1 MALKPIQILINAK
14 DNASGVFDKLSTK
27 VAAVGAAIAG
37 YFGVQA
43 FVGAVKGAA
52 DFEQAMSRVQAATGS
67 SGDELERLK
76 KAAEDAGASTKYT
89 SSQAAG
95 ALENLAK
102 AGLDATQAIDTL
114 PAVLALAQ
122 AGDIELATASEYVT
136 KAVMGMGLAFSDAA
150 RVADVLA
157 LGANATNTS
166 VEGLAQA
173 LSYAAPVAQS
183 MGVSLE
189 STVAILGKMAD
200 AGIDASRAGT
210 SLNNIMSQFS
220 DPAST
225 FRKEL
230 AAAGITTTNFEK
242 ALHELAGAGAAGD
255 KAIASVG
262 LNAGPALRA
271 LLGQGMG
278 ALDELTG
285 KLNNAAGSAAE
296 TAKVM
301 ESNLN
306 GSITGLSSAWDTLKN
321 VLMTPVLPVLKDGV
335 DQLSAAF
342 RSAVS
347 SGVVEKFGQAIAT
360 GFRGAIEWARQFADS
375 FNWDAAV
382 ARLTQFAAD
391 TQATL
396 SQIGEYA
403 TNASNVVKTAWGV
416 MGAGIDTI
424 KAGIFTLAAAFS
436 DMASS
441 VQSGLATIMDGVSKI
456 TFGSVSQS
464 FADMA
469 ASVRE
474 SAGATLAVA
483 KAFADES
490 RQAFDAAADNARLA
504 QDGWAGLTGTVS
516 ATAGA
521 ARTAAASLI
530 GLGAAAQD
538 AGDKAAQAGAKAAKA
553 ADQQAQAAAAARAK
567 VEELRAEYQKAL
579 DTGNVQRAAEVM
591 RQLQAATQ
599 AAAASHKDLAR
610 EAKEAAALVTSAFAA
625 AGIQTKQE
633 LATLAN
639 TARQQ
644 FELIK
649 NSGQA
654 TTEGLATAWKR
665 AADAAIAANNGIA
678 PSWVQAEAAV
688 HNYRIQ
694 TDAAGRTSVQTAD
707 KIEESTG
714 RAAKGWHDVAQA
726 AREATAE
733 QKAAMEA
740 ARKNDEYMASRF
752 QQGWAKNPDGNTVV
766 AKEDTALRNQR
777 LAAMF
782 GADMIGN
789 ANAEAAYNLT
799 RRIEQ
804 LDKNSFGAGDG
815 SLGLLRQE
823 LQRLVAAMEADRAA
837 MRQKGQGGT
846 APTPSAPAAN
856 DGGRAPTRSGRAS
869 GISAGAGATY
879 ISNITIGG
887 QRTTIRTADAE
898 SQSALD
904 QLLRDLGTARGA
916 AA

>member
-14 DNASGVFDKLSTK
+14 DNASGVFDRLSTK

-67 SGDELERLK
+67 SGDELARLK

-102 AGLDATQAIDTL
+102 AGLDANQAIQTL

-122 AGDIELATASEYVT
+122 AGDIELGTASEYVT

-166 VEGLAQA
+166 VDGLAQA
-173 LSYAAPVAQS
+173 LSYAAPVANS

-189 STVAILGKMAD
+189 ATVAILGKMAD

-220 DPAST
+220 DPASA
-225 FRKEL
+225 FRREL

-242 ALHELAGAGAAGD
+242 ALHQLASAGAAGD

-278 ALDELTG
+278 ALDELTK

-335 DQLSAAF
+335 DQLATAF

-360 GFRGAIEWARQFADS
+360 GFKGAIEWARQFAAS
-375 FNWDAAV
+375 FDWDATA

-391 TQATL
+391 AQTTL

-416 MGAGIDTI
+416 MGGGINTVLGLIYKLGEGFSVVAG
-424 KAGIFTLAAAFS
+424 G
-436 DMASS
+436 
-441 VQSGLATIMDGVSKI
+441 VQSGLANILAGLSKI
-456 TFGSVSQS
+456 TFGGLSDAFKRAADEVRQS
-464 FADMA
+464 AD
-469 ASVRE
+469 
-474 SAGATLAVA
+474 ATGAVA
-483 KAFADES
+483 EAFAGKA
-490 RQAFDAAADNARLA
+490 QAAFDAAAEGARLA
-504 QDGWAGLTGTVS
+504 REGFTGLTGTI
-516 ATAGA
+516 GA
-521 ARTAAASLI
+521 AGQAVGQAAASFT

-579 DTGNVQRAAEVM
+579 DTGNMQRAAEVM
-591 RQLQAATQ
+591 RQLQSATQ

-678 PSWVQAEAAV
+678 PSWVQAQASV
-688 HNYRIQ
+688 HNYRIE
-694 TDAAGRTSVQTAD
+694 TDAAGRASVQAAD
-707 KIEESTG
+707 KIEQATG
-714 RAAKGWHDVAQA
+714 RAAQGWHGVAQA
-726 AREATAE
+726 AREASAE

-752 QQGWAKNPDGNTVV
+752 QQGWAKNQDGNTVV
-766 AKEDTALRNQR
+766 AREDTALHNQR

-782 GADMIGN
+782 GQDMIGN
-789 ANAEAAYNLT
+789 ANAEAAYSLT

-804 LDKNSFGAGDG
+804 LDKNSVGAGDG

-846 APTPSAPAAN
+846 TTTPSAPAAN
-856 DGGRAPTRSGRAS
+856 DDGRAPTRSGRAS

>member
-1 MALKPIQILINAK
+1 MAFKPIQILINAK
-14 DNASGVFDKLSTK
+14 DEASSVFDKLSTK
-27 VAAVGAAIAG
+27 IAAVGATVAG
-37 YFGVQA
+37 YFGIKS
-43 FVGAVKGAA
+43 FVGAVQGAA
-52 DFEQAMSRVQAATGS
+52 DLEAAISKVAAAADGGEAELQALRDAAEQAGRTTAFTAV
-67 SGDELERLK
+67 E
-76 KAAEDAGASTKYT
+76 
-89 SSQAAG
+89 AAG
-95 ALENLAK
+95 SLENLVK
-102 AGLDATQAIDTL
+102 AGLSAKDAIQAL
-114 PAVLALAQ
+114 PAVMALSEAGGIELAQ
-122 AGDIELATASEYVT
+122 AADVVT
-136 KAVMGMGLAFSDAA
+136 KSIAGMGLAIEDAG
-150 RVADVLA
+150 RVADVLVK
-157 LGANATNTS
+157 GANASNSS
-166 VEGLAQA
+166 VEGLSQA
-173 LSYAAPVAQS
+173 FATAAPVAQS
-183 MGVSLE
+183 LGVSLE
-189 STVAILGKMAD
+189 GTTAILGKMAD

-242 ALHELAGAGAAGD
+242 ALHQLAGAGAAGD

-335 DQLSAAF
+335 DQLSTAF

-347 SGVVEKFGQAIAT
+347 SGVVEKFGKAIAT
-360 GFRGAIEWARQFADS
+360 GFQGAIEWARQFASS
-375 FNWDAAV
+375 FDWDATA

-391 TQATL
+391 AQTTL

-416 MGAGIDTI
+416 MGGGINTVLGLI
-424 KAGIFTLAAAFS
+424 YKLGEGFS
-436 DMASS
+436 VVAVG
-441 VQSGLATIMDGVSKI
+441 VQSGLANILAGLSKI
-456 TFGSVSQS
+456 TFGGLSDAFKRAADEVRQS
-464 FADMA
+464 AD
-469 ASVRE
+469 
-474 SAGATLAVA
+474 ATGAVA
-483 KAFADES
+483 EAFAGKA
-490 RQAFDAAADNARLA
+490 QAAFDAAAEGARLA
-504 QDGWAGLTGTVS
+504 REGFTGLTGTI
-516 ATAGA
+516 GA
-521 ARTAAASLI
+521 AGQAVGQAAASFT

-579 DTGNVQRAAEVM
+579 DTGNLQRAAEVM

-665 AADAAIAANNGIA
+665 AADAAIAANGGIV
-678 PSWVQAEAAV
+678 PGWVSAQAAAHGYAVELGKLVDAHQNAGASGEAAGHRAAAGWRESAQAAAEAAEEAKK
-688 HNYRIQ
+688 Y
-694 TDAAGRTSVQTAD
+694 DA
-707 KIEESTG
+707 
-714 RAAKGWHDVAQA
+714 
-726 AREATAE
+726 
-733 QKAAMEA
+733 
-740 ARKNDEYMASRF
+740 YMASRF
-752 QQGWAKNPDGNTVV
+752 QQGWAQNADGNTVV
-766 AKEDTALRNQR
+766 AKEDEALRNQR
-777 LAAMF
+777 IAALF
-782 GADMIGN
+782 GEDMIGN
-789 ANAEAAYNLT
+789 ANAEAAYALKK
-799 RRIEQ
+799 RIDT
-804 LDKNSFGAGDG
+804 LDKNSFGPGDG

-823 LQRLVAAMEADRAA
+823 LARLTAAVERDRAALQQPPAAGPDAPAGGTGRAGRSGSSGISYVSHITLGGRTTHIEFADRAS
-837 MRQKGQGGT
+837 QQ
-846 APTPSAPAAN
+846 
-856 DGGRAPTRSGRAS
+856 
-869 GISAGAGATY
+869 ATE
-879 ISNITIGG
+879 
-887 QRTTIRTADAE
+887 D
-898 SQSALD
+898 
-904 QLLRDLGTARGA
+904 LLRRLSSDRRA

>member
-1 MALKPIQILINAK
+1 MAIKPIQILINAK

-43 FVGAVKGAA
+43 FIGAVKGAA
-52 DFEQAMSRVQAATGS
+52 DFEQAISRVQAATGAT
-67 SGDELERLK
+67 GDELARLK
-76 KAAEDAGASTKYT
+76 KTAEDAGANTTFTST
-89 SSQAAG
+89 QAAG

-102 AGLDATQAIDTL
+102 AGLDANQAIETL

-122 AGDIELATASEYVT
+122 AGDIELGTASEYVT

-220 DPAST
+220 DPASA
-225 FRKEL
+225 FRREL

-242 ALHELAGAGAAGD
+242 ALHQLAGAGAAGD
-255 KAIASVG
+255 KAIAAVG

-285 KLNNAAGSAAE
+285 KLNNATGSAAE
-296 TAKVM
+296 TARVM
-301 ESNLN
+301 QANLK

-321 VLMTPVLPVLKDGV
+321 VLLTPVLPVLKDGV
-335 DQLSAAF
+335 DKLAESF
-342 RSAVS
+342 RNAVA

-360 GFRGAIEWARQFADS
+360 GFKGAIEWARQFAAS
-375 FNWDAAV
+375 FDWDATA

-391 TQATL
+391 TQDTL
-396 SQIGEYA
+396 GRIGQYA
-403 TNASNVVKTAWGV
+403 TNASNVVQTAWGV
-416 MGAGIDTI
+416 MGAGIDVI
-424 KAGIFTLAAAFS
+424 KSGIYAMGSAFSGVAAGINSGAALI
-436 DMASS
+436 ME
-441 VQSGLATIMDGVSKI
+441 GLAKI
-456 TFGSVSQS
+456 TFGDVAKR
-464 FADMA
+464 FAAMAADMRVE
-469 ASVRE
+469 AS
-474 SAGATLAVA
+474 ALGGVA
-483 KAFADES
+483 QDLS
-490 RQAFDAAADNARLA
+490 DAALAAIDSAADHARSA
-504 QDGWAGLTGTVS
+504 ADGFAGLTGSITS
-516 ATAGA
+516 TA
-521 ARTAAASLI
+521 RAAAATVGSFT
-530 GLGAAAQD
+530 GLGAAAQE
-538 AGDKAAQAGAKAAKA
+538 AGAKATA
-553 ADQQAQAAAAARAK
+553 AAQQQGQAAQEAAAR
-567 VEELRAEYQKAL
+567 VRDLRAEYQQAI
-579 DTGNVQRAAEVM
+579 DTGNLQRATEIMV
-591 RQLQAATQ
+591 QLKAATQ
-599 AAAASHKDLAR
+599 AAAGSQKDLAR
-610 EAKEAAALVTSAFAA
+610 QAKDAAAAVTAAFTA
-625 AGIQTKQE
+625 AGIQTKAE
-633 LATLAN
+633 LGTLASV
-639 TARQQ
+639 ARQQ
-644 FELIK
+644 FETIK
-649 NSGQA
+649 ASGQA

-688 HNYRIQ
+688 HNYRIES
-694 TDAAGRTSVQTAD
+694 DAAGRASVQAAD
-707 KIEESTG
+707 QIEQATG
-714 RAAKGWHDVAQA
+714 RAAEGWHGVARA
-726 AREATAE
+726 AREASAE

-752 QQGWAKNPDGNTVV
+752 QQGWAKNADGNTVV
-766 AKEDTALRNQR
+766 AREDTALRNQR

-789 ANAEAAYNLT
+789 QNAEAAYNLT

-823 LQRLVAAMEADRAA
+823 LARLTDAMERDRAA
-837 MRQKGQGGT
+837 ARTQEQGGRP
-846 APTPSAPAAN
+846 AVQPAAAN
-856 DGGRAPTRSGRAS
+856 DAMPSARARPSGTDT
-869 GISAGAGATY
+869 GAGATY

-887 QRTTIRTADAE
+887 QRTTIRTADAQ
-898 SQSALD
+898 SQAALD
-904 QLLRDLGTARGA
+904 QLLRDLGSARGVA
-916 AA
+916 A